1 MVAKSH
7 EVGEEAFACV
17 NMERPRSSENSKKSS
32 LNGLAMMRQ
41 FLVLLAVPRV
51 MMVRSTLK

>member
-7 EVGEEAFACV
+7 DVGEEAFACV

-32 LNGLAMMRQ
+32 LNGLAMTRQ
-41 FLVLLAVPRV
+41 F
-51 MMVRSTLK
+51 